1 MIIQI
6 PRFLPFIC
14 LTIAGHMTNKNQ
26 HPAENPINDDLI
38 KILTDIVLIFQ
49 YLAVP
54 GWWGGKH
61 WEGSSKAGPGT
72 IMIMITTDQ
81 DNNDCYDDGPGIVR
95 VTQSNLGPNIK
106 RFINIPNRTLGPKGF
121 EIYQKL
127 FLWTALMFPHTSYR
141 NVFVFF
147 SHFLPQPSNKKKPH
161 IYLPYLGHFA
171 TLIYKVNNH
180 KWGEGLIYFT
190 IHYIR
195 VGSVSYVCSETFC
208 KCKPVVYWFF
218 GL

>member
-81 DNNDCYDDGPGIVR
+81 DNNDCYDDGPG
-95 VTQSNLGPNIK
+95 TQSNLGPNIK

-127 FLWTALMFPHTSYR
+127 FLRTALMFPHTSYR

-147 SHFLPQPSNKKKPH
+147 SHFLPQPSNKKKH
-161 IYLPYLGHFA
+161 IYTCHIWDILQL
-171 TLIYKVNNH
+171 
-180 KWGEGLIYFT
+180 W
-190 IHYIR
+190 YIR
-195 VGSVSYVCSETFC
+195 
-208 KCKPVVYWFF
+208 
-218 GL
+218 